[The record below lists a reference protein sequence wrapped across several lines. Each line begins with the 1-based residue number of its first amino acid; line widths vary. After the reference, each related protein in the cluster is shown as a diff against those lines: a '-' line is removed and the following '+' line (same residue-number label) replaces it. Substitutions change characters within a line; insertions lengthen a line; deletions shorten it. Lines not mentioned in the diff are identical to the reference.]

1 MLNFVLIYT
10 RCFRICSPIESIY
23 NIMVWWWRK
32 TENLWQFITLSVIYW
47 YIGIQCN
54 LVILLVYIARI
65 ISETP
70 SRKLIHHN
78 FWFWWTFSE
87 AIEYIICAF
96 ILPQDVQ
103 LQLKSSPRLY
113 SFNCIIPGD
122 RLLES
127 LRYNISWTWS
137 QVVEN
142 NTNNKWCFPRRHERV
157 NHSKEFKNGGYLR
170 WICEFL
176 YFVDNERF
184 RYKHYFTSNCRN
196 MFKYLQIVSL
206 QIVFHKYFL

>member
-1 MLNFVLIYT
+1 M
-10 RCFRICSPIESIY
+10 
-23 NIMVWWWRK
+23 
-32 TENLWQFITLSVIYW
+32 
-47 YIGIQCN
+47 
-54 LVILLVYIARI
+54 ILLAYIARI
-65 ISETP
+65 ISKTP

-137 QVVEN
+137 QVVES
-142 NTNNKWCFPRRHERV
+142 NTNNKWCFLVDTKGSITPK
-157 NHSKEFKNGGYLR
+157 NSKMVGIYDENVIFYILSITIDSDANNILCQNVS
-170 WICEFL
+170 ICSSSCKLFPYKL
-176 YFVDNERF
+176 YFTIIF
-184 RYKHYFTSNCRN
+184 CS
-196 MFKYLQIVSL
+196 
-206 QIVFHKYFL
+206 

>member
-1 MLNFVLIYT
+1 MQVGDSTRLHCKNNIRNTIEKVNSSQFLVLVN
-10 RCFRICSPIESIY
+10 CFRSHRIY
-23 NIMVWWWRK
+23 
-32 TENLWQFITLSVIYW
+32 YW
-47 YIGIQCN
+47 
-54 LVILLVYIARI
+54 
-65 ISETP
+65 
-70 SRKLIHHN
+70 
-78 FWFWWTFSE
+78 
-87 AIEYIICAF
+87 AF

-127 LRYNISWTWS
+127 LRHNISWTWS

-142 NTNNKWCFPRRHERV
+142 HTNNKWCLRRRHERV

-170 WICEFL
+170 WKREYL